1 MSARLRAR
9 GALLGMMLVVGLAG
23 CAADKFPPAPLE
35 KLTPTIAVRSLWS
48 QSMGSVNFPLRVTLR
63 QNQFHVASS
72 DGLVMAL
79 DVQSGQAAWRAN
91 LGTALSAGVGSDGRF
106 DAVVTQAGDLVVLD
120 KGGERWRAKLDSSV
134 VTAPLVAGERVF
146 VVGVDRVV
154 TAFDALD
161 GRRLWEL
168 RRPGDALTLSQA
180 GVLTAYKNTLIV
192 GQGARLLGLD
202 PTTGAVRW
210 DVAVTAPRGT
220 NEVERLADLVGP
232 ASREGSDFC
241 VRAFQ
246 NAVGCVDAEKGQL
259 SWSVVGGGLAPVGG
273 DTQVLLSSDA
283 GDRLTARKRSGG
295 ESLWSTDRFAHRKLG
310 APAALGTSLVVGDFE
325 GMLHF
330 LARDTGQTQ
339 LRLPT
344 DGSAI
349 VSAPVVSGTT
359 LLVVTAKGGVF
370 AFCPE

>member
-1 MSARLRAR
+1 MSARSIGLITLF
-9 GALLGMMLVVGLAG
+9 GLALVAGLAG

-35 KLTPTIAVRSLWS
+35 TLTPSIAGRQVWS
-48 QSMGSVNFPLRVTLR
+48 QAMGSVDFPLQVTVR
-63 QNQFHVASS
+63 QGLFHVASG
-72 DGLVMAL
+72 DGQVMAL
-79 DVQSGQAAWRAN
+79 DVQTGQAAWRASV
-91 LGTALSAGVGSDGRF
+91 GASLSAGVGSDGRF
-106 DAVVTQAGDLVVLD
+106 DAVVTQAGELVVLD
-120 KGGERWRAKLDSSV
+120 KGVERWRAKVDSSV

-146 VVGVDRVV
+146 VLGVDRVV

-180 GVLTAYKNTLIV
+180 GVLTAYKDTLV
-192 GQGARLLGLD
+192 LGQGARLLGVD

-210 DVAVTAPRGT
+210 DVAVSASRGT

-232 ASREGSDFC
+232 ASRAGSEFC

-259 SWSVVGGGLAPVGG
+259 RWSVVGGGLAPVGG
-273 DTQVLLSSDA
+273 DAQMLVSADA
-283 GDRLTARKRSGG
+283 ADRLTARKRSGG
-295 ESLWSTDRFAHRKLG
+295 ESLWSTERFAHRKLS
-310 APAALGTSLVVGDFE
+310 APAVLGTAVVVGDFE
-325 GMLHF
+325 GMVHF
-330 LARDTGQTQ
+330 LSRDTGVTQ

-344 DGSAI
+344 DGSA
-349 VSAPVVSGTT
+349 VVAAPVVDGAT

-370 AFCPE
+370 AFRSE